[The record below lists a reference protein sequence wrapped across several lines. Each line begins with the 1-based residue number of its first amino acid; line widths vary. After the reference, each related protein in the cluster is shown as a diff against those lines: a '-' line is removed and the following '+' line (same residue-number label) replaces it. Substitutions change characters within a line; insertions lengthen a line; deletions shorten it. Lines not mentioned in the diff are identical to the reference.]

1 MKVFIDSDVL
11 IDVFLQRTPFYE
23 ESAQLLSLADT
34 GKIKG
39 YTSALVLCNLYYIL
53 RKDLGHKVT
62 LSVLS
67 EILDMLEILDLKRSS
82 IEAAL
87 ASSLADFEDSVQSVI
102 AEKAKMDYLVT
113 RNTTDYSRVKVKVL
127 TPKQFL
133 SLWRG
138 V

>member
-11 IDVFLQRTPFYE
+11 IDVFLQRAPFYE
-23 ESAQLLSLADT
+23 ESAQLLSLADA

-39 YTSALVLCNLYYIL
+39 YTSSLVLCNLYYIL
-53 RKDLGHKVT
+53 RKDLGHRVT

-67 EILDMLEILDLKRSS
+67 EILNILEILDLKKSN

-87 ASSLADFEDSVQSVI
+87 AGSLSDFEDGVQNAI
-102 AEKAKMDYLVT
+102 AENAKIDYLVT
-113 RNTTDYSRVKVKVL
+113 RNTSDFKKVKTKIM

-133 SLWRG
+133 SLG
-138 V
+138 YGA